1 MDNPREGKNP
11 VNINPENLRFIMGF
25 KLKRFRLE
33 KGLSLSELAE
43 KTNLSVSYL
52 SEIEKGKKYP
62 KPEKILQ
69 LAQSLGVPFD
79 DLVSLQVSREADL
92 LPVILSS
99 PVIKEFPFRMYGVS
113 PQDLLALI
121 TGDTEKAGA
130 LIRTFLE
137 IGRDYDMRVEHLLF
151 AALRSYQQ
159 MHLNYF
165 EEIENAAAEFAAGNG
180 WTNNPAIPAE
190 SLRHFLEEQ
199 HRCRIDE
206 DTLQNYPEL
215 QEVRSVWI
223 DGKTPKLLIKS
234 ALLPAQKAFIFARE
248 IGYRCLELKERT
260 PVFPSAAMGSF
271 EQLLNDFKASYFAG
285 ALLLNRDLLCRDF
298 ETFFK
303 RHRWDGSAFLALI
316 ERYGVTPKTFLYRL
330 SQLLPQFFGLRD
342 IFFFRINNP
351 AGGERYH
358 LVRMFNMSRMAIPN
372 GIGMREHYCR
382 RWMAIKLLKN
392 LGEQRSN
399 PPNTTLIAAQ
409 RSRFLDSGVE
419 VFSITLAGSSPLEKG
434 VNLSGTVSFIVN
446 EHFKKTVGFWDDPAI
461 PRAEVNETCE
471 RCGLSE
477 EACRDRAVPPSIH
490 QKQQEQKN
498 RDKILN
504 QLIQNLKQ
512 S

>member
-1 MDNPREGKNP
+1 M
-11 VNINPENLRFIMGF
+11 NINPENLRFIMGF
-25 KLKRFRLE
+25 KLKQFRIE

-43 KTNLSVSYL
+43 KTSLSVSYL

-69 LAQSLGVPFD
+69 LAQALEVPFD

-180 WTNNPAIPAE
+180 WKTNPAIPAE
-190 SLRHFLEEQ
+190 NLQQFLVEKHGLQIDESSLRS
-199 HRCRIDE
+199 
-206 DTLQNYPEL
+206 YPEL
-215 QEVRSVWI
+215 QEVRSVRI
-223 DGKTPKLLIKS
+223 DGKAPKLLIKNE
-234 ALLPAQKAFIFARE
+234 LLPAQKAFIFARE
-248 IGYRCLELKERT
+248 IAYRHLELKERT

-285 ALLLNRDLLCRDF
+285 ALLLKRDLLCRDF
-298 ETFFK
+298 EAFFK
-303 RHRWDGSAFLALI
+303 RDRWDGNAFLALI

-342 IFFFRINNP
+342 IFFFRFNNA
-351 AGGERYH
+351 AGSERYS
-358 LVRMFNMSRMAIPN
+358 LARMFNLSRMAIPN
-372 GIGMREHYCR
+372 GVGMKEHYCR
-382 RWMAIKLLKN
+382 RWMAIKLLKQVA
-392 LGEQRSN
+392 EQPAGR
-399 PPNTTLIAAQ
+399 PNAILIAPQ

-419 VFSITLAGSSPLEKG
+419 VFSITLAGASPLEKDL
-434 VNLSGTVSFIVN
+434 NLSGTVSFIVN

-477 EACRDRAVPPSIH
+477 EACRDRAVPPTFF

-504 QLIQNLKQ
+504 QLIQNIKQ
-512 S
+512 G

>member
-1 MDNPREGKNP
+1 M
-11 VNINPENLRFIMGF
+11 NINPENLRFIMGF

-79 DLVSLQVSREADL
+79 ELVSLQVSREADL

-99 PVIKEFPFRMYGVS
+99 PVIKEFPFHMYGVS

-121 TGDTEKAGA
+121 TGDAEKAGA

-165 EEIENAAAEFAAGNG
+165 EEIENAAREFATGNG
-180 WTNNPAIPAE
+180 WKTSPVIPAE
-190 SLRHFLEEQ
+190 SLQKFLVEK
-199 HRCRIDE
+199 HGLRIDE
-206 DTLQNYPEL
+206 SALRNYPEL
-215 QEVRSVWI
+215 QEVRSLHI
-223 DGKTPKLLIKS
+223 DGKAPKLLIKS
-234 ALLPAQKAFIFARE
+234 ELLPAQKAFIFARE
-248 IGYRCLELKERT
+248 IAYRHLELQERSA
-260 PVFPSAAMGSF
+260 VFPSAATGSF

-285 ALLLNRDLLCRDF
+285 ALLLNQDLLRQDI
-298 ETFFK
+298 EQFFSNP
-303 RHRWDGSAFLALI
+303 RWDGNAFLAMI
-316 ERYGVTPKTFLYRL
+316 ERYAVTPKTFLYRL
-330 SQLLPQFFGLRD
+330 SQLLPHFFGLRD
-342 IFFFRINNP
+342 IFFLRFNNP
-351 AGGERYH
+351 PGSERYS
-358 LVRMFNMSRMAIPN
+358 LARMFNLSRMAIPN
-372 GIGMREHYCR
+372 GIGMKEHYCR
-382 RWMAIKLLKN
+382 RWMAIKLLKQVA
-392 LGEQRSN
+392 EQPASQPN
-399 PPNTTLIAAQ
+399 PILIAPQ

-434 VNLSGTVSFIVN
+434 LNLSGTVSFIIN
-446 EHFKKTVGFWDDPAI
+446 EHFQKTVAFWNDPAI

-477 EACRDRAVPPSIH
+477 EMCRERAVAPSIF
-490 QKQQEQKN
+490 QKQQGQKL
-498 RDKILN
+498 RGQLLN
-504 QLIQNLKQ
+504 QLIQDLK
-512 S
+512 